1 MVLTADVVQKM
12 KVTELKA
19 ALKDRGCKGSELSG
33 VKAKLVDRLLQLISV
48 EETSNA
54 TLVESFPASSS
65 SPDKVG
71 FSNENDIVSEV
82 AAVSSDILS
91 DDLVKTESNKI
102 DTELSKETIESQVE
116 SVHENTADLGDSQGN
131 VEPNLVSGQSEEV
144 SVEESFSKLPD
155 ERTASKSVGGEE
167 FPDQDSIL
175 KDEKE
180 QDKDLKEVAPAPAAD
195 LQPAAPEPT
204 TSTIS
209 DLLGESAGE

>member
-71 FSNENDIVSEV
+71 FSTKT
-82 AAVSSDILS
+82 ILY
-91 DDLVKTESNKI
+91 LRLQLYLLTFYP
-102 DTELSKETIESQVE
+102 TIW
-116 SVHENTADLGDSQGN
+116 
-131 VEPNLVSGQSEEV
+131 
-144 SVEESFSKLPD
+144 
-155 ERTASKSVGGEE
+155 
-167 FPDQDSIL
+167 
-175 KDEKE
+175 
-180 QDKDLKEVAPAPAAD
+180 
-195 LQPAAPEPT
+195 
-204 TSTIS
+204 
-209 DLLGESAGE
+209 